1 MAKRK
6 GTQQDP
12 EDEGRRRVVK
22 GGLLAMASAL
32 GFWPAPGCS
41 NDGKTDSSGGAGD
54 GAGPGTGGSTA
65 IGSGGASPLGSGGA
79 TSSGMTA
86 QSGSGTG
93 GATTGSGGTTPPGGG
108 TSTKDAGAATDSGT
122 GMLADASQPGSMT
135 LPRGTLGKTG
145 IEIPIIG
152 VGTSRLGERGGT
164 PNDTDYANML
174 KVFGQAMDMGI
185 EYWDTG
191 ANYGRAEEALGELI
205 PQRRDK
211 IVLATKLYTDTR
223 DEAQTLFERSLERL
237 QTDYVD
243 ILHLHATGDR
253 NIDTVLSDSGSWGY
267 ILEQKAMG
275 RARFVGITGH
285 NNPPNFIRMIETDT
299 VDVLMTIMNFVDHS
313 TYGLSKDVREAAV
326 SRNMGVMAMKIF
338 GGTESVFAPGLGLA
352 NTAAPE
358 PHKSNMELSF
368 DISVLPDCMRFVK
381 TLPGVTGMVIG
392 INFIEE
398 LEQNMKWAMETEPFS
413 DDEMAAIV
421 KMGETMA
428 ETWKDRYG

>member
-1 MAKRK
+1 MTAQT
-6 GTQQDP
+6 GS
-12 EDEGRRRVVK
+12 G
-22 GGLLAMASAL
+22 
-32 GFWPAPGCS
+32 
-41 NDGKTDSSGGAGD
+41 SGG
-54 GAGPGTGGSTA
+54 GAA
-65 IGSGGASPLGSGGA
+65 AMGSGGAAPN
-79 TSSGMTA
+79 
-86 QSGSGTG
+86 TG
-93 GATTGSGGTTPPGGG
+93 GNNMRA
-108 TSTKDAGAATDSGT
+108 DAGNAIDSGT
-122 GMLADASQPGSMT
+122 GMLADAGNPDGMT

-145 IEIPIIG
+145 ISIPIIG

-164 PNDTDYANML
+164 PNDADYANML

-223 DEAQTLFERSLERL
+223 DEAQMLFERSLQRL

-275 RARFVGITGH
+275 KARFVGITGH

-326 SRNMGVMAMKIF
+326 SRDMGVMAMKIF
-338 GGTESVFAPGLGLA
+338 GGTESVFAFGQGLA
-352 NTAAPE
+352 NTAAPT

-381 TLPGVTGMVIG
+381 TLGGVTGMVIG

-398 LEQNMKWAMETEPFS
+398 LEQNIQWAIETQPFS
-413 DDEMAAIV
+413 DDEMAAII

-428 ETWKDRYG
+428 DTWKDRYG